1 MARRYLTEN
10 IINCRDLGGYACR
23 NGETAFGKVIRCGVP
38 IDPSESDIALLKK
51 LGIRT
56 VIDLRGDGEAEERPS
71 YFINS
76 DFDYHQI
83 SLLEANPAFSKSVV
97 SMPEMY
103 KYCLKE
109 YGENFAKVFR
119 LIASLDEPFIIQC
132 FFGKDRTGLVSA
144 VLLGLAG
151 VSREDIIADYE
162 VSHTYMKPFYTEQI
176 RLKTGLIWE
185 HNPIMLASEASNMEQ
200 ILDYFESEFG
210 GFEKYL
216 EYIGL
221 SEEEIKSLCKKL
233 KNNG

>member
-10 IINCRDLGGYACR
+10 IINCRDLGGYAFKS
-23 NGETAFGKVIRCGVP
+23 GETSFGKVIRCGVP
-38 IDPSESDIALLKK
+38 LDPTDSDVEFLKK
-51 LGIRT
+51 MGIKT
-56 VIDLRGDGEAEERPS
+56 VIDLRGDGECEERPS

-76 DFDYHQI
+76 DFEYHQI
-83 SLLEANPAFSKSVV
+83 SLLEANPAFSKTVT

-103 KYCLKE
+103 KLCLKD

-162 VSHTYMKPFYTEQI
+162 VSHTYMKPFCEEQI
-176 RLKTGLIWE
+176 RLNTGLIWE
-185 HNPIMLASEASNMEQ
+185 RNPVMFASEASNMEQ

-210 GFEKYL
+210 GISNYL
-216 EYIGL
+216 RYVGL
-221 SEEEIKSLCKKL
+221 SESEIESLSKKL
-233 KNNG
+233 I